1 MNHHQQM
8 QQQTNIKQLI
18 EQTKQKRTLKQN
30 YNKNYYKDVFTPLL
44 ELGKHFEELAIERL
58 INFYNFDNPKI
69 KRNDDKRYDVKII
82 DKGKRFTYEFKTD
95 IKAIDTNNIYIEYMS
110 NNVLSGISSTKA
122 KNYVIIIPYDT
133 DKPLM
138 LLIKVNVLKELI
150 IKEQYFLNLKGN
162 EKNNFTAGYLFKLET
177 ILKHSKLI

>member
-1 MNHHQQM
+1 MD
-8 QQQTNIKQLI
+8 IKELLQ
-18 EQTKQKRTLKQN
+18 QTKQKRTLKQN

-58 INFYNFDNPKI
+58 ISFYNFNEPII
-69 KRNDDKRYDVKII
+69 KRCDNKNYDVKII

-110 NNVLSGISSTKA
+110 NNCLSGISSTKA
-122 KNYVIIIPYDT
+122 GNYVIIIPYDVE
-133 DKPLM
+133 KPLI

-150 IKEQYFLNLKGN
+150 IKEQYFLNLRGN
-162 EKNNFTAGYLFKLET
+162 EKNNFTYGYLFKLET

>member
-1 MNHHQQM
+1 M
-8 QQQTNIKQLI
+8 QKPDIKALI

-30 YNKNYYKDVFTPLL
+30 YDKNYYKDVFKPLL

-58 INFYNFDNPKI
+58 ISFYNFDNPKI
-69 KRNDDKRYDVKII
+69 KRSDDKRYDVKIVNNS
-82 DKGKRFTYEFKTD
+82 KRFTYEIKTD
-95 IKAIDTNNIYIEYMS
+95 IRAIDTNNIYIEYMS
-110 NNVLSGISSTKA
+110 NNVLSGISSTNA

-138 LLIKVNVLKELI
+138 LLIKVKVLKELI
-150 IKEQYFLNLKGN
+150 VKEQYYLNLRGN
-162 EKNNFTAGYLFKLET
+162 EKNNYTYGYLFKLDT

>member
-1 MNHHQQM
+1 M
-8 QQQTNIKQLI
+8 QKPDIKELI

-58 INFYNFDNPKI
+58 INFYNFNEPII
-69 KRNDDKRYDVKII
+69 KRNDDKRYDVKIVNN
-82 DKGKRFTYEFKTD
+82 GKRHTYEIKTD
-95 IKAIDTNNIYIEYMS
+95 IRAIETNNIYIEYMS
-110 NNVLSGISSTKA
+110 NNCLSGISSTEA
-122 KNYVIIIPYDT
+122 RNYVIIIPYDVE
-133 DKPLM
+133 KPLI
-138 LLIKVNVLKELI
+138 LLIKVKVLKELI

-177 ILKHSKLI
+177 LLKHSKLI

>member
-1 MNHHQQM
+1 M
-8 QQQTNIKQLI
+8 QKQADIKALI

-30 YNKNYYKDVFTPLL
+30 YNKNYFNEVFKPLL
-44 ELGKHFEELAIERL
+44 TLEQHFEELAIKRL
-58 INFYNFDNPKI
+58 LTFYNFDNPKI

-82 DKGKRFTYEFKTD
+82 DKGKRHTYEFKTD
-95 IKAIDTNNIYIEYMS
+95 IKAIDTNNLYIEYMS
-110 NNVLSGISSTKA
+110 NNVLSGISSTNA

-177 ILKHSKLI
+177 LLKHSKLI